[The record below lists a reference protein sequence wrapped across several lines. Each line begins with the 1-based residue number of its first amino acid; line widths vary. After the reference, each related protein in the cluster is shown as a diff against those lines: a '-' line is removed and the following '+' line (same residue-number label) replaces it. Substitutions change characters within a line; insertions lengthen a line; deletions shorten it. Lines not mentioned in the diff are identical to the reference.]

1 MTGQRLVKEFLLMN
15 QKKTENKRF
24 NFVNREMSWL
34 NFNERVLEEAS
45 DKTVPLIERLRFLG
59 IFSNNLDE
67 FFQVRFA
74 SVKRIAQSGKSG
86 KRVLGGIKAKDLLK
100 SITNKVI
107 KLQQKSNMILND
119 IENELKKEKI
129 VFINEK
135 QVKNYHIQYLTDYF
149 LEKVYPSLVT
159 VILKEEFQD
168 FTDNKTFFAIK
179 MELDSDKSNSLTEN
193 KIYAFIELPKK
204 LDRFIVLPI
213 EKNGMQFI
221 MMLDDLIRL
230 HFHLIF
236 SMFDYKKIDAH
247 MFKITRD
254 GELDI
259 EENFGKSYAEKI
271 MNSVRDR
278 IFADPVRLVHD
289 KDIDPITLEKV
300 MDKLGV
306 KSKKSLI
313 PGGRYHRRAD
323 YMKFPSLNRSDLMYQ
338 NINPLSIKD
347 LGLEQ
352 NIIQAVSKKDYLIY
366 TPYHSFSY
374 LIKFLRE
381 AALDPDVKTIKITLY
396 RLAKYSKV
404 VSSLIN
410 AVKNGKKVVVY
421 VELQARFDEENNINI
436 ADRLEKSGVQII
448 MGVRGLKVH
457 SKICLVLR
465 EEKNKIK
472 KYGFVST
479 GNFNEHTAKIYTDY
493 TLFTSNQKLLKD
505 VSKVFN
511 FLEVNYEFK
520 SYKHLIVSPHYT
532 YQKLVELI
540 DNEIRNKH
548 LGKKS
553 KIKLKLNSITNYK
566 IISKL
571 YEASNAGVKI
581 QMIVRGVCC
590 LIPGVKDMSENIKVI
605 GVVDK
610 YLEHPRIYIFENAGK
625 PKVYIS
631 SADWMT
637 RNFENRIEVSCPIYD
652 IELQNQILDTF
663 NISWKDDV
671 KSRLINQSE
680 EKVVIK
686 KNIVNTRSQFETYKY
701 FKNLS
706 PK

>member
-1 MTGQRLVKEFLLMN
+1 MN
-15 QKKTENKRF
+15 QKKAENKKF
-24 NFVNREMSWL
+24 IFINRELSWL

-86 KRVLGGIKAKDLLK
+86 KKVLGGIEAKDLLK
-100 SITNKVI
+100 SITNKAI
-107 KLQQKSNMILND
+107 ELQQKSNTILNN
-119 IENELKKEKI
+119 IENELRKEKI
-129 VFINEK
+129 FFINEN
-135 QVKNYHIQYLTDYF
+135 QVKPYQIQYLTDYF
-149 LEKVYPSLVT
+149 LEKINPSLVT
-159 VILKEEFQD
+159 VILKEEYQD
-168 FTDNKTFFAIK
+168 FTDNKTFLAIK
-179 MELDSDKSNSLTEN
+179 MELNSDVNNDLSEN

-213 EKNGMQFI
+213 EKNGIQFI
-221 MMLDDLIRL
+221 MMLDDLIRF

-289 KDIDPITLEKV
+289 KNIDPITLEKV
-300 MDKLGV
+300 MTKLGV
-306 KSKKSLI
+306 KSTQSLI

-323 YMKFPSLNRSDLMYQ
+323 YMKFPSLNRSDMMYQ
-338 NINPLSIKD
+338 KTFPLSVKN
-347 LGLEQ
+347 LGLEE

-381 AALDPDVKTIKITLY
+381 AALDPNVKTIKITLY
-396 RLAKYSKV
+396 RLAKYSQV

-465 EEKNKIK
+465 DEINKLK
-472 KYGFVST
+472 KYGFIST
-479 GNFNEHTAKIYTDY
+479 GNFNENTAKIYTDY

-520 SYKHLIVSPHYT
+520 RYKHLIVSPHYT
-532 YQKLVELI
+532 YQRLVELI
-540 DNEIRNKH
+540 DNEIQNENN
-548 LGKKS
+548 GKRS

-581 QMIVRGVCC
+581 EMIVRGVCC

-605 GVVDK
+605 SVVDK

-625 PKVYIS
+625 PKIYIS

-637 RNFENRIEVSCPIYD
+637 RNFENRIEVTCPVYD
-652 IELQNQILDTF
+652 IDLQHQILDTF
-663 NISWKDDV
+663 DISWRDNV
-671 KSRLINQSE
+671 KSRFINE
-680 EKVVIK
+680 LKENNKRK
-686 KNIVNTRSQFETYKY
+686 KNIKYTRSQFETYRY

-706 PK
+706 S

>member
-1 MTGQRLVKEFLLMN
+1 
-15 QKKTENKRF
+15 
-24 NFVNREMSWL
+24 
-34 NFNERVLEEAS
+34 
-45 DKTVPLIERLRFLG
+45 
-59 IFSNNLDE
+59 
-67 FFQVRFA
+67 
-74 SVKRIAQSGKSG
+74 
-86 KRVLGGIKAKDLLK
+86 
-100 SITNKVI
+100 
-107 KLQQKSNMILND
+107 
-119 IENELKKEKI
+119 
-129 VFINEK
+129 
-135 QVKNYHIQYLTDYF
+135 
-149 LEKVYPSLVT
+149 LEKVNPSLVT
-159 VILKEEFQD
+159 VILKDEYQD
-168 FTDNKTFFAIK
+168 FTDNKTFLAIK
-179 MELDSDKSNSLTEN
+179 MELNSKLNNDLPEKKN
-193 KIYAFIELPKK
+193 YAFIELPKK

-213 EKNGMQFI
+213 EENGIQFI
-221 MMLDDLIRL
+221 MMLDDLIRF

-236 SMFDYKKIDAH
+236 SMFDYNKIDGH

-289 KDIDPITLEKV
+289 KNIDPLTLEKV
-300 MDKLGV
+300 MYKLGI

-323 YMKFPSLNRSDLMYQ
+323 YMKFPSLNRDDLMYQ
-338 NINPLSIKD
+338 KTTPLSLKN
-347 LGLEQ
+347 LRLEE
-352 NIIQAVSKKDYLIY
+352 NIIQAVSHKDYLIY

-381 AALDPDVKTIKITLY
+381 AALDPNVKTIKITLY
-396 RLAKYSKV
+396 RLAKYSQV

-465 EEKNKIK
+465 DEGDKVK

-479 GNFNEHTAKIYTDY
+479 GNFNEYTARLYTDF

-520 SYKHLIVSPHYT
+520 RYKHLIVSPHYT
-532 YQKLVELI
+532 YNRLVELI
-540 DNEIRNKH
+540 DNEIQNKS

-553 KIKLKLNSITNYK
+553 KIRLKLNSITNYN

-581 QMIVRGVCC
+581 EMIVRGVCC
-590 LIPGVKDMSENIKVI
+590 LIPGVKNMSQNIKVI
-605 GVVDK
+605 SVVDK
-610 YLEHPRIYIFENAGK
+610 YLEHPRIYIFENAGQ
-625 PKVYIS
+625 PKIYIS

-637 RNFENRIEVSCPIYD
+637 RNFQNRIEVSCPIYD
-652 IELQNQILDTF
+652 TDLQNQILDTF
-663 NISWKDDV
+663 NISWRDNV
-671 KSRLINQSE
+671 KSRVINEIKERNIS
-680 EKVVIK
+680 K
-686 KNIVNTRSQFETYKY
+686 KNITSIRSQFETYKY
-701 FKNLS
+701 FKNLTH
-706 PK
+706 K

>member
-1 MTGQRLVKEFLLMN
+1 MN
-15 QKKTENKRF
+15 QKKTKNKKF

-45 DKTVPLIERLRFLG
+45 DQTVPLIERLRFLG

-86 KRVLGGIKAKDLLK
+86 KKVLGGIEAKDLLK

-107 KLQQKSNMILND
+107 ELQQKSNTILND

-129 VFINEK
+129 VFINEN
-135 QVKNYHIQYLTDYF
+135 QVEPYQVQYLTDYF
-149 LEKVYPSLVT
+149 LEKINPSLVT

-168 FTDNKTFFAIK
+168 FTDNKTFLAIK
-179 MELDSDKSNSLTEN
+179 MELNSNVNTDLSEN

-221 MMLDDLIRL
+221 MMLDDLIRF

-289 KDIDPITLEKV
+289 KNIDPITLEKV
-300 MDKLGV
+300 MTKLGV
-306 KSKKSLI
+306 KSQESLI

-323 YMKFPSLNRSDLMYQ
+323 YMKFPSLNRSDMMYQ
-338 NINPLSIKD
+338 KTFPLSVKN
-347 LGLEQ
+347 LGLEE

-381 AALDPDVKTIKITLY
+381 AALDPNVKTIKITLY
-396 RLAKYSKV
+396 RLAKYSQV

-457 SKICLVLR
+457 SKICLVSR
-465 EEKNKIK
+465 DEKNKIN
-472 KYGFVST
+472 KYGFIST
-479 GNFNEHTAKIYTDY
+479 GNFNEQTAKIYTDY
-493 TLFTSNQKLLKD
+493 TLFTSNQKILKD

-520 SYKHLIVSPHYT
+520 RYKHLIVSPHYT
-532 YQKLVELI
+532 YQRLVELI
-540 DNEIRNKH
+540 DNEIQNKN

-581 QMIVRGVCC
+581 EMIVRGVCC

-605 GVVDK
+605 SVVDK

-625 PKVYIS
+625 PNIYIS

-637 RNFENRIEVSCPIYD
+637 RNFENRIEVTCPIYD
-652 IELQNQILDTF
+652 IDLQNQILDTF
-663 NISWKDDV
+663 DISWRDNV
-671 KSRLINQSE
+671 KSRFINE
-680 EKVVIK
+680 LKGNIKRK
-686 KNIVNTRSQFETYKY
+686 KNIINTRSQFETYRY

-706 PK
+706 S

>member
-1 MTGQRLVKEFLLMN
+1 
-15 QKKTENKRF
+15 
-24 NFVNREMSWL
+24 
-34 NFNERVLEEAS
+34 
-45 DKTVPLIERLRFLG
+45 
-59 IFSNNLDE
+59 
-67 FFQVRFA
+67 
-74 SVKRIAQSGKSG
+74 
-86 KRVLGGIKAKDLLK
+86 
-100 SITNKVI
+100 
-107 KLQQKSNMILND
+107 
-119 IENELKKEKI
+119 
-129 VFINEK
+129 
-135 QVKNYHIQYLTDYF
+135 
-149 LEKVYPSLVT
+149 
-159 VILKEEFQD
+159 
-168 FTDNKTFFAIK
+168 
-179 MELDSDKSNSLTEN
+179 
-193 KIYAFIELPKK
+193 
-204 LDRFIVLPI
+204 
-213 EKNGMQFI
+213 
-221 MMLDDLIRL
+221 MLDDLIRF

-289 KDIDPITLEKV
+289 KNIDPVTLEKV
-300 MDKLGV
+300 MGKLGV

-338 NINPLSIKD
+338 KTIPLSVKN

-381 AALDPDVKTIKITLY
+381 SALDPNVKTIKITLY
-396 RLAKYSKV
+396 RLARYSQV

-436 ADRLEKSGVQII
+436 ADKLEKSGVQII

-465 EEKNKIK
+465 YEKDKIK

-479 GNFNEHTAKIYTDY
+479 GNFNEYTAKIYTDY
-493 TLFTSNQKLLKD
+493 TLFTSNQKILKD
-505 VSKVFN
+505 VSKVFD

-520 SYKHLIVSPHYT
+520 RYKHLIVSPHYT
-532 YQKLVELI
+532 YQKLIELI
-540 DNEIRNKH
+540 DNEIRNK
-548 LGKKS
+548 LIGIKS
-553 KIKLKLNSITNYK
+553 KIRLKLNSITNYK

-581 QMIVRGVCC
+581 EMIVRGVCC
-590 LIPGVKDMSENIKVI
+590 LIPGVKNMSENIKVI
-605 GVVDK
+605 SVVDK

-625 PKVYIS
+625 TKVYIS

-637 RNFENRIEVSCPIYD
+637 RNFENRIEVTCPIYD
-652 IELQNQILDTF
+652 IDLQNQIIDTF
-663 NISWKDDV
+663 NISWKDNV
-671 KSRLINQSE
+671 KSRLINELKLRNIRKQ
-680 EKVVIK
+680 
-686 KNIVNTRSQFETYKY
+686 NIVKTRSQFETYKY

-706 PK
+706 SK

>member
-1 MTGQRLVKEFLLMN
+1 MN
-15 QKKTENKRF
+15 QKKIDNKKF
-24 NFVNREMSWL
+24 NFLNRELSWL

-74 SVKRIAQSGKSG
+74 SVKRISQSGKSG
-86 KRVLGGIKAKDLLK
+86 KKVLGGIEAKELLK

-107 KLQQKSNMILND
+107 NLQQKSNTILSN

-129 VFINEK
+129 YFINENQIK
-135 QVKNYHIQYLTDYF
+135 PNQVQYLTDYF
-149 LEKVYPSLVT
+149 LEKVNPSLVT
-159 VILKEEFQD
+159 VILKDEYQD
-168 FTDNKTFFAIK
+168 FTDNKTFLAIK
-179 MELDSDKSNSLTEN
+179 MELNLETNIDMRQN

-213 EKNGMQFI
+213 EENGIQFI

-236 SMFDYKKIDAH
+236 SMFDYKEIDAH

-289 KDIDPITLEKV
+289 KNIDSTTLQKV
-300 MDKLGV
+300 MDKLEIR
-306 KSKKSLI
+306 SKKSLI

-323 YMKFPSLNRSDLMYQ
+323 YMKFPSLNRKDLMYKKS
-338 NINPLSIKD
+338 IPLAVKN
-347 LGLEQ
+347 LGLER

-381 AALDPDVKTIKITLY
+381 AALDPNVKTIKITLY
-396 RLAKYSKV
+396 RLAKYSQV
-404 VSSLIN
+404 VSSLVN

-421 VELQARFDEENNINI
+421 VEFQARFDEENNINI

-457 SKICLVLR
+457 SKICLVSR
-465 EEKNKIK
+465 NEEGDIK

-479 GNFNEHTAKIYTDY
+479 GNFNEYTAKIYTDY
-493 TLFTSNQKLLKD
+493 TLFTSNQKILKD

-520 SYKHLIVSPHYT
+520 KYKHLIVSPHYT
-532 YQKLVELI
+532 YQRLTELI
-540 DNEIRNKH
+540 DNEIKNKS
-548 LGKKS
+548 LGRKS
-553 KIKLKLNSITNYK
+553 KIRLKLNSITNYK

-581 QMIVRGVCC
+581 EMIVRGVCC
-590 LIPGVKDMSENIKVI
+590 LIPGIKDMSENIKVI
-605 GVVDK
+605 SVVDK
-610 YLEHPRIYIFENAGK
+610 YLEHPRVYIFENAGK
-625 PKVYIS
+625 PKIYIS

-652 IELQNQILDTF
+652 TELKNQILDIF
-663 NISWKDDV
+663 KISWNDNV
-671 KSRLINQSE
+671 KSRLINGSKE
-680 EKVVIK
+680 RNLSK
-686 KNIVNTRSQFETYKY
+686 KNIASIRSQFETYKY
-701 FKNLS
+701 YKNLLH
-706 PK
+706 K

>member
-1 MTGQRLVKEFLLMN
+1 MN
-15 QKKTENKRF
+15 QKIAQNKKF
-24 NFVNREMSWL
+24 KFVNRELSWL

-45 DKTVPLIERLRFLG
+45 DRTVPLIERLRFLG

-74 SVKRIAQSGKSG
+74 SVKRIAQSRKSG
-86 KRVLGGIKAKDLLK
+86 KKVLGGIEAKDLLK

-129 VFINEK
+129 YFINEK
-135 QVKNYHIQYLTDYF
+135 EVKPYQVQYLTDYF
-149 LEKVYPSLVT
+149 LEKVNPSLVT

-179 MELDSDKSNSLTEN
+179 MELKSKLKNYLNERE
-193 KIYAFIELPKK
+193 IYAFIELPKQ
-204 LDRFIVLPI
+204 LNRFIVLPI
-213 EKNGMQFI
+213 EENGIQYI
-221 MMLDDLIRL
+221 MMIDDLIRF

-236 SMFDYKKIDAH
+236 NMFDYSKIEGH

-254 GELDI
+254 GQLDI

-289 KDIDPITLEKV
+289 KDIDPITLIKV
-300 MDKLGV
+300 MGKLGV

-323 YMKFPSLNRSDLMYQ
+323 YMKFPSLNRSDLMYPKTV
-338 NINPLSIKD
+338 PLSIKN
-347 LGLEQ
+347 LGLEE
-352 NIIQAVSKKDYLIY
+352 NIMQAVSLKDYLIY

-381 AALDPDVKTIKITLY
+381 AALDPKVKTIKITLY
-396 RLAKYSKV
+396 RLAKNSQV

-410 AVKNGKKVVVY
+410 AVKNGKKVIVY
-421 VELQARFDEENNINI
+421 VELEARFDEENNINI
-436 ADRLEKSGVQII
+436 ADKLEKSGVNLIL
-448 MGVRGLKVH
+448 GVRGLKVH

-465 EEKNKIK
+465 EEEDKIK

-479 GNFNEHTAKIYTDY
+479 GNFNEYTAKIYTDY

-505 VSKVFN
+505 VAKVFN

-520 SYKHLIVSPHYT
+520 RYKHLIVSPHYT
-532 YQKLVELI
+532 YQRLVELI
-540 DNEIRNKH
+540 DNEIQNKS
-548 LGKKS
+548 LGRKS
-553 KIKLKLNSITNYK
+553 KIRLKLNSITNYK

-571 YEASNAGVKI
+571 YQASKAGVKI
-581 QMIVRGVCC
+581 EMIVRGVCC
-590 LIPGVKDMSENIKVI
+590 LIPGVKGMSENIKVI
-605 GVVDK
+605 SIVDK
-610 YLEHPRIYIFENAGK
+610 YLEHPRVYIFENEGQ
-625 PKVYIS
+625 PKIYIS

-637 RNFENRIEVSCPIYD
+637 RNFENRIEVTCPIYNVD
-652 IELQNQILDTF
+652 LQNQILENF
-663 NISWKDDV
+663 KISWEDNV
-671 KSRLINQSE
+671 KSRLVNESKE
-680 EKVVIK
+680 RNIK
-686 KNIVNTRSQFETYKY
+686 NKNIKGRRSQVETYNY
-701 FKNLS
+701 FKNLPS
-706 PK
+706 K

>member
-1 MTGQRLVKEFLLMN
+1 MN
-15 QKKTENKRF
+15 QKKAENKKF
-24 NFVNREMSWL
+24 DFVNREMSWL

-45 DKTVPLIERLRFLG
+45 DKTVPVIERLRFLG

-86 KRVLGGIKAKDLLK
+86 KKVLGGIEAKYLLK
-100 SITNKVI
+100 SITKKVI
-107 KLQQKSNMILND
+107 ELQQKSNTILNN
-119 IENELKKEKI
+119 IENELKKERI
-129 VFINEK
+129 FFINEK
-135 QVKNYHIQYLTDYF
+135 DVKPYQIQYLTDYF
-149 LEKVYPSLVT
+149 LEKVNPSLVT
-159 VILKEEFQD
+159 VILKEEYQD
-168 FTDNKTFFAIK
+168 FTDNKTFLAIK
-179 MELDSDKSNSLTEN
+179 MEFNSKLNNDLPEK

-213 EKNGMQFI
+213 EENGIQFI
-221 MMLDDLIRL
+221 MLLDDLIRF

-236 SMFDYKKIDAH
+236 SMFDYNKIDGH

-289 KDIDPITLEKV
+289 KNIDPLTLEKV
-300 MDKLGV
+300 MYKLGI

-323 YMKFPSLNRSDLMYQ
+323 YMKFPSLNRDDLMYQ
-338 NINPLSIKD
+338 KTIPLSLKN
-347 LGLEQ
+347 LGLEE
-352 NIIQAVSKKDYLIY
+352 NIIQAVSHKDYLIY

-381 AALDPDVKTIKITLY
+381 AALDPNVKTIKITLY
-396 RLAKYSKV
+396 RLAKYSQV

-465 EEKNKIK
+465 DEGDKIK

-479 GNFNEHTAKIYTDY
+479 GNFNEYTARLYTDY

-520 SYKHLIVSPHYT
+520 RYKHLIVSPHYT
-532 YQKLVELI
+532 YNRLVELI
-540 DNEIRNKH
+540 DNEIQNKS

-553 KIKLKLNSITNYK
+553 KIRLKLNSITNYN

-581 QMIVRGVCC
+581 EMIVRGVCC
-590 LIPGVKDMSENIKVI
+590 LIPGVKNMSQNIKVI
-605 GVVDK
+605 SVVDK
-610 YLEHPRIYIFENAGK
+610 YLEHPRIYIFENAGQ
-625 PKVYIS
+625 PKIYIS

-652 IELQNQILDTF
+652 SDLQNQILDTF
-663 NISWKDDV
+663 NISWRDNV
-671 KSRLINQSE
+671 KSRVINEIKERNIS
-680 EKVVIK
+680 K
-686 KNIVNTRSQFETYKY
+686 KNITSTRSQFETYKY
-701 FKNLS
+701 FKNLTH
-706 PK
+706 K

>member
-1 MTGQRLVKEFLLMN
+1 MELLLMN
-15 QKKTENKRF
+15 QKKTENKKF

-86 KRVLGGIKAKDLLK
+86 KKVLGGMEAKDLLK

-107 KLQQKSNMILND
+107 ELQQKSNTILND
-119 IENELKKEKI
+119 IENELRKEKI
-129 VFINEK
+129 FFINEN
-135 QVKNYHIQYLTDYF
+135 QVKPYQVQYLTDYF
-149 LEKVYPSLVT
+149 LEKINPSLVT
-159 VILKEEFQD
+159 VILKEEYQD
-168 FTDNKTFFAIK
+168 FTDNKTFLAIK
-179 MELDSDKSNSLTEN
+179 MELNSNVNDDLSEN

-213 EKNGMQFI
+213 EKNGIQFI
-221 MMLDDLIRL
+221 MMLDDLIRF

-289 KDIDPITLEKV
+289 KNIDPITLEKV
-300 MDKLGV
+300 MTKLGV
-306 KSKKSLI
+306 KSTQSLI

-323 YMKFPSLNRSDLMYQ
+323 YMKFPSLNRIDMMYKKAL
-338 NINPLSIKD
+338 PLSIKN
-347 LGLEQ
+347 LRLEE

-381 AALDPDVKTIKITLY
+381 SALDPNVKTIKITLY
-396 RLAKYSKV
+396 RLAKNSQV

-421 VELQARFDEENNINI
+421 IELQARFDEENNINI

-465 EEKNKIK
+465 DEKNKPK
-472 KYGFVST
+472 KYGFIST

-511 FLEVNYEFK
+511 FLEVNYQFK
-520 SYKHLIVSPHYT
+520 RYKHLIVSPHYT
-532 YQKLVELI
+532 YQRLVELI
-540 DNEIRNKH
+540 DNEIQNKN
-548 LGKKS
+548 LGEKS

-581 QMIVRGVCC
+581 EMIVRGVCC
-590 LIPGVKDMSENIKVI
+590 LIPGVKDMSENIEVI
-605 GVVDK
+605 SVVDK

-625 PKVYIS
+625 PKIYIS

-637 RNFENRIEVSCPIYD
+637 RNFENRIEVTCPIYD
-652 IELQNQILDTF
+652 TNLQNQILDTF
-663 NISWKDDV
+663 DISWSDNV
-671 KSRLINQSE
+671 KSRFINE
-680 EKVVIK
+680 LKGKNKRK
-686 KNIVNTRSQFETYKY
+686 KNIINTRSQFETYRY
-701 FKNLS
+701 FKNLL

>member
-1 MTGQRLVKEFLLMN
+1 MN
-15 QKKTENKRF
+15 QKKAENKKF
-24 NFVNREMSWL
+24 NFVNRELSWL

-86 KRVLGGIKAKDLLK
+86 KKVLGGIEAKELLK

-107 KLQQKSNMILND
+107 ELQQKSNTILND
-119 IENELKKEKI
+119 IERELKKENV

-135 QVKNYHIQYLTDYF
+135 QVKNYQIQYLTDYF
-149 LEKVYPSLVT
+149 LEKVNPSLVT
-159 VILKEEFQD
+159 VILKEEYQD

-179 MELDSDKSNSLTEN
+179 MELNSNRNNSLSEN

-204 LDRFIVLPI
+204 LDRFIVLPV

-221 MMLDDLIRL
+221 MMLDDLIRF

-289 KDIDPITLEKV
+289 KNIDPVTLEKV
-300 MDKLGV
+300 MGKLGV

-338 NINPLSIKD
+338 KTIPLSVKN

-381 AALDPDVKTIKITLY
+381 SALDPNVKTIKITLY
-396 RLAKYSKV
+396 RLARYSQV

-410 AVKNGKKVVVY
+410 AVKNGKKVIVY

-436 ADRLEKSGVQII
+436 ADKLEKSGVQII

-465 EEKNKIK
+465 YEKDKIK

-479 GNFNEHTAKIYTDY
+479 GNFNEYTAKIYTDY
-493 TLFTSNQKLLKD
+493 TLFTSNQKILKD
-505 VSKVFN
+505 VSKVFD

-520 SYKHLIVSPHYT
+520 RYKHLIVSPHYT
-532 YQKLVELI
+532 YQKLIELI
-540 DNEIRNKH
+540 DNEIRNK
-548 LGKKS
+548 LIGIKS
-553 KIKLKLNSITNYK
+553 KIRLKLNSITNYK

-581 QMIVRGVCC
+581 EMIVRGVCC
-590 LIPGVKDMSENIKVI
+590 LIPGVKNMSENIKVI
-605 GVVDK
+605 SVVDK

-625 PKVYIS
+625 TKVYIS

-637 RNFENRIEVSCPIYD
+637 RNFENRIEVTCPIYD
-652 IELQNQILDTF
+652 TDLQNQIIDTF
-663 NISWKDDV
+663 NISWKDNV
-671 KSRLINQSE
+671 KSRLINEFKLRNTRKQ
-680 EKVVIK
+680 
-686 KNIVNTRSQFETYKY
+686 NIVKTRSQFETYKY

-706 PK
+706 SQ

>member
-1 MTGQRLVKEFLLMN
+1 MN
-15 QKKTENKRF
+15 QKKTENKKF

-45 DKTVPLIERLRFLG
+45 DQTVPLIERLRFLG

-86 KRVLGGIKAKDLLK
+86 KKVLGGIEAKDLLK

-107 KLQQKSNMILND
+107 ELQQKSNTILND
-119 IENELKKEKI
+119 IENELRKEKI
-129 VFINEK
+129 FFINEN
-135 QVKNYHIQYLTDYF
+135 QVKPYQVQYLTDYF
-149 LEKVYPSLVT
+149 LEKINPSLVT

-168 FTDNKTFFAIK
+168 FTDNKTFLAIK
-179 MELDSDKSNSLTEN
+179 MELNSNVNTDLSEN

-221 MMLDDLIRL
+221 MMLDDLIRF

-289 KDIDPITLEKV
+289 KNIDPITLEKV
-300 MDKLGV
+300 MTKLGV
-306 KSKKSLI
+306 KSQESLI

-323 YMKFPSLNRSDLMYQ
+323 YMKFPSLNRSDMMYQ
-338 NINPLSIKD
+338 KTFPLSVKN
-347 LGLEQ
+347 LGLEE

-381 AALDPDVKTIKITLY
+381 AALDPNVKTIKITLY
-396 RLAKYSKV
+396 RLAKYSQV

-457 SKICLVLR
+457 SKICLVSR
-465 EEKNKIK
+465 DEKNKIN
-472 KYGFVST
+472 KYGFIST
-479 GNFNEHTAKIYTDY
+479 GNFNEQTAKIYTDY
-493 TLFTSNQKLLKD
+493 TLFTSNQKILKD

-520 SYKHLIVSPHYT
+520 RYKHLIVSPHYT
-532 YQKLVELI
+532 YQRLVELI
-540 DNEIRNKH
+540 DNEIQNKN

-581 QMIVRGVCC
+581 EMIVRGVCC

-605 GVVDK
+605 SVVDK

-625 PKVYIS
+625 PNIYIS

-637 RNFENRIEVSCPIYD
+637 RNFENRIEVTCPIYD
-652 IELQNQILDTF
+652 IDLQNQILDTF
-663 NISWKDDV
+663 DISWRDNV
-671 KSRLINQSE
+671 KSRFINE
-680 EKVVIK
+680 LKGNIKRK
-686 KNIVNTRSQFETYKY
+686 KNIINTRSQFETYRY

-706 PK
+706 S

>member
-1 MTGQRLVKEFLLMN
+1 MN
-15 QKKTENKRF
+15 QKKTENKKF
-24 NFVNREMSWL
+24 NFVNRELSWL

-86 KRVLGGIKAKDLLK
+86 KKVLGGIEAKELLK

-107 KLQQKSNMILND
+107 ELQQKSNTILND
-119 IENELKKEKI
+119 IERELQKENV
-129 VFINEK
+129 VFINEE
-135 QVKNYHIQYLTDYF
+135 QVKNYQIQYLTDYF
-149 LEKVYPSLVT
+149 LEKVNPSLVT
-159 VILKEEFQD
+159 VILKEEYQD

-179 MELDSDKSNSLTEN
+179 MELNPNSNNSLSEN

-204 LDRFIVLPI
+204 LDRFIVLPV

-289 KDIDPITLEKV
+289 KNIDPVTLEKV
-300 MDKLGV
+300 MGKLGV

-338 NINPLSIKD
+338 KTIPLSVKN

-352 NIIQAVSKKDYLIY
+352 NIIQAVSKKDFLIY

-381 AALDPDVKTIKITLY
+381 SALDPNVKTIKITLY
-396 RLAKYSKV
+396 RLARYSQV

-436 ADRLEKSGVQII
+436 ADKLEKSGVQII

-465 EEKNKIK
+465 YEKDKIK

-479 GNFNEHTAKIYTDY
+479 GNFNEYTAKIYTDY

-505 VSKVFN
+505 VSKVFD

-520 SYKHLIVSPHYT
+520 RYKHLIVSPHYT
-532 YQKLVELI
+532 YQKLIELI
-540 DNEIRNKH
+540 DNEIRNK
-548 LGKKS
+548 LIGIKS
-553 KIKLKLNSITNYK
+553 KIRLKLNSITNYK

-581 QMIVRGVCC
+581 EMIVRGVCC

-605 GVVDK
+605 SVVDK

-625 PKVYIS
+625 TKVYIS

-637 RNFENRIEVSCPIYD
+637 RNFENRIEVTCPIYD
-652 IELQNQILDTF
+652 IDLQNQIIDTF
-663 NISWKDDV
+663 NISWKDNV
-671 KSRLINQSE
+671 KSRLINELKLRNIRKQ
-680 EKVVIK
+680 
-686 KNIVNTRSQFETYKY
+686 NIVKTRSQFETYKY

-706 PK
+706 SK

>member
-1 MTGQRLVKEFLLMN
+1 MN
-15 QKKTENKRF
+15 QKKTENKKF
-24 NFVNREMSWL
+24 NFVNRELSWL

-86 KRVLGGIKAKDLLK
+86 KKVLGGIEAKELLK

-107 KLQQKSNMILND
+107 ELQQKSNTILND
-119 IENELKKEKI
+119 IERELKKENV

-135 QVKNYHIQYLTDYF
+135 QVKNYQIQYLTDYF
-149 LEKVYPSLVT
+149 LEKVNPSLVT
-159 VILKEEFQD
+159 VILKEEYQD

-179 MELDSDKSNSLTEN
+179 MELNSNSNNSLSEN

-204 LDRFIVLPI
+204 LDRFIVLPV

-221 MMLDDLIRL
+221 MMLDDLIRF

-289 KDIDPITLEKV
+289 KNIDPVTLEKV
-300 MDKLGV
+300 MGKLGV

-338 NINPLSIKD
+338 KTIPLSVKN

-381 AALDPDVKTIKITLY
+381 SALDPNVKTIKITLY
-396 RLAKYSKV
+396 RLARYSQV

-436 ADRLEKSGVQII
+436 ADKLEKSGVQII

-465 EEKNKIK
+465 YEKDKIK

-479 GNFNEHTAKIYTDY
+479 GNFNEYTAKIYTDY
-493 TLFTSNQKLLKD
+493 TLFTSNQKILKD
-505 VSKVFN
+505 VSKVFD

-520 SYKHLIVSPHYT
+520 RYKHLIVSPHYT
-532 YQKLVELI
+532 YQKLIELI
-540 DNEIRNKH
+540 DNEIRNK
-548 LGKKS
+548 LIGIKS
-553 KIKLKLNSITNYK
+553 KIRLKLNSITNYK

-581 QMIVRGVCC
+581 EMIVRGVCC
-590 LIPGVKDMSENIKVI
+590 LIPGVKNMSENIKVI
-605 GVVDK
+605 SVVDK

-625 PKVYIS
+625 TKVYIS

-637 RNFENRIEVSCPIYD
+637 RNFENRIEVTCPIYD
-652 IELQNQILDTF
+652 IDLQNQIIDTF
-663 NISWKDDV
+663 NISWKDNV
-671 KSRLINQSE
+671 KSRLINELKLRNIRKQ
-680 EKVVIK
+680 
-686 KNIVNTRSQFETYKY
+686 NIVKTRSQFETYKY

-706 PK
+706 SK

>member
-1 MTGQRLVKEFLLMN
+1 MELLLMN
-15 QKKTENKRF
+15 QKKTENKKF

-45 DKTVPLIERLRFLG
+45 DQTVPLIERLRFLG

-86 KRVLGGIKAKDLLK
+86 KKVLGGIEAKDLLK

-107 KLQQKSNMILND
+107 ELQQKSNTILND
-119 IENELKKEKI
+119 IENELRKEKI
-129 VFINEK
+129 FFINEN
-135 QVKNYHIQYLTDYF
+135 QVKPYQVQYLTDYF
-149 LEKVYPSLVT
+149 LEKINPSLVT

-168 FTDNKTFFAIK
+168 FTDNKTFLAIK
-179 MELDSDKSNSLTEN
+179 MELNSNVNTDLSEN

-221 MMLDDLIRL
+221 MMLDDLIRF

-289 KDIDPITLEKV
+289 KNIDPITLEKV
-300 MDKLGV
+300 MTKLGV
-306 KSKKSLI
+306 KSQESLI

-323 YMKFPSLNRSDLMYQ
+323 YMKFPSLNRSDMMYQ
-338 NINPLSIKD
+338 KTFPLSVKN
-347 LGLEQ
+347 LGLEE

-381 AALDPDVKTIKITLY
+381 AALDPNVKTIKITLY
-396 RLAKYSKV
+396 RLAKYSQV

-465 EEKNKIK
+465 DEKNKIK
-472 KYGFVST
+472 KYGFIST
-479 GNFNEHTAKIYTDY
+479 GNFNEQTAKIYTDY
-493 TLFTSNQKLLKD
+493 TLFTSNQKILKD

-520 SYKHLIVSPHYT
+520 RYKHLIVSPHYT
-532 YQKLVELI
+532 YQRLVELI
-540 DNEIRNKH
+540 DNEIQNKN

-581 QMIVRGVCC
+581 EMIVRGVCC

-625 PKVYIS
+625 PNIYIS

-637 RNFENRIEVSCPIYD
+637 RNFENRIEVTCPIYD
-652 IELQNQILDTF
+652 IDLQNQILDTF
-663 NISWKDDV
+663 DISWRDNV
-671 KSRLINQSE
+671 KSRFINE
-680 EKVVIK
+680 LKGNIKRK
-686 KNIVNTRSQFETYKY
+686 KNIINTRSQFETYRY

-706 PK
+706 S

>member
-1 MTGQRLVKEFLLMN
+1 MN
-15 QKKTENKRF
+15 QVIYEATPNPHAMKFIFTTAPIADRTKDFQKESATTQSPLAQKLFGFPWCAGVMIQPNAVTITKEEWVEWETLADPLAQILEEHFESGQKALLP
-24 NFVNREMSWL
+24 E
-34 NFNERVLEEAS
+34 EEAS
-45 DKTVPLIERLRFLG
+45 TP
-59 IFSNNLDE
+59 
-67 FFQVRFA
+67 
-74 SVKRIAQSGKSG
+74 KR
-86 KRVLGGIKAKDLLK
+86 
-100 SITNKVI
+100 T
-107 KLQQKSNMILND
+107 LND
-119 IENELKKEKI
+119 P
-129 VFINEK
+129 
-135 QVKNYHIQYLTDYF
+135 LT
-149 LEKVYPSLVT
+149 
-159 VILKEEFQD
+159 Q
-168 FTDNKTFFAIK
+168 
-179 MELDSDKSNSLTEN
+179 

-221 MMLDDLIRL
+221 MMLDDLIRF

-289 KDIDPITLEKV
+289 KNIDPVTLEKV
-300 MDKLGV
+300 MGKLGV

-338 NINPLSIKD
+338 KTIPLSVKN

-381 AALDPDVKTIKITLY
+381 SALDPNVKTIKITLY
-396 RLAKYSKV
+396 RLARYSQV

-436 ADRLEKSGVQII
+436 ADKLEKSGVQII

-465 EEKNKIK
+465 YDKDKIK

-479 GNFNEHTAKIYTDY
+479 GNFNEYTAKIYTDY
-493 TLFTSNQKLLKD
+493 TLFTSNQKILKD
-505 VSKVFN
+505 VSKVFD

-520 SYKHLIVSPHYT
+520 RYKHLIVSPHYT
-532 YQKLVELI
+532 YQKLIELI
-540 DNEIRNKH
+540 DNEIRNK
-548 LGKKS
+548 LIGIKS
-553 KIKLKLNSITNYK
+553 KIRLKLNSITNYK

-581 QMIVRGVCC
+581 EMIVRGVCC
-590 LIPGVKDMSENIKVI
+590 LIPGVKNMSENIKVI
-605 GVVDK
+605 SVVDK

-625 PKVYIS
+625 TKVYLS

-637 RNFENRIEVSCPIYD
+637 RNFENRIEVTCPIYD
-652 IELQNQILDTF
+652 IDLQNQIIDTF
-663 NISWKDDV
+663 NISWKDNV
-671 KSRLINQSE
+671 KSRLINELKLRNIRKQ
-680 EKVVIK
+680 
-686 KNIVNTRSQFETYKY
+686 NIVKTRSQFETYKY

-706 PK
+706 SK